1 MGKAERFS
9 LFLEDNRNGR
19 NSHAAYY
26 YQNPIEIITAR
37 TPNELAKAFENIQT
51 KMDEGFHVAGW
62 ISYEAGCCLEEK
74 LHTLIPEEL
83 DQPLLKMGVFKGRE
97 IISSEGA
104 NQHWRAFD
112 KPNSYKL
119 GDIRL
124 NQSFEHY
131 KKSFS
136 AIQDYLKAGDIY
148 QANYTMKAEF
158 DFSGSTKALYAALR
172 NAQQVEYG
180 AFIES
185 DDLTILSLSP
195 ELFIRKAGE
204 SLTAKPMKGTG
215 KRGRFKNEDDAL
227 KGALYNSEKDRAE
240 NLMIVDLLRNDLSK
254 KASKGSVSVSQ
265 LFEVEKY
272 KTLFTMTSTIEAQI
286 DPSHSP
292 LDVMTSI
299 FPCGS
304 ITGAPKIR
312 AQEIIDELEDH
323 QRGIY
328 TGAIG
333 YFTPQGDMCFSVPI
347 RTMTINKKGQGELG
361 LGGAIVADSNA
372 EEEYNECL
380 LKASFVTNNHPRF
393 DLIESLKY
401 SPTQGYPFLEKHLER
416 LNNSANYYLF
426 NINIDDV
433 RAELVEHAELLNC
446 NENEFFKVRLLL
458 SKEGNVTIT
467 SEKIIEMNE
476 EVIPLAVL
484 SSSSIDS
491 ENPFYFHKTT
501 ERNFYQSELA
511 KYRKLT
517 NCFDVIFLN
526 EKKEVTEGSFTNIFI
541 KKDGLYYTPPIECG
555 LLPGIYR
562 DHLLD
567 DENFKTIE
575 KKLKISDLKSA
586 DEVYLCNSVR
596 GLQRVNI
603 QLNID

>member
-1 MGKAERFS
+1 
-9 LFLEDNRNGR
+9 
-19 NSHAAYY
+19 
-26 YQNPIEIITAR
+26 
-37 TPNELAKAFENIQT
+37 
-51 KMDEGFHVAGW
+51 
-62 ISYEAGCCLEEK
+62 
-74 LHTLIPEEL
+74 L

-104 NQHWRAFD
+104 NQHWRAYD
-112 KPNSYKL
+112 TPNSYKL

-148 QANYTMKAEF
+148 QVNYTMKAQF

-215 KRGRFKNEDDAL
+215 ERGRFKSEDDAF
-227 KGALYNSEKDRAE
+227 KDALYNSEKDRAE

-347 RTMTINKKGQGELG
+347 RTMTIYKVGKGELG

-372 EEEYNECL
+372 EDEYNECL
-380 LKASFVTNNHPRF
+380 LKASFVTNDHPCF
-393 DLIESLKY
+393 DLIESFKY
-401 SPTQGYPFLEKHLER
+401 SLAAGYPFLEKHLER
-416 LNNSANYYLF
+416 LGRSAKYYLF

-433 RAELVEHAELLNC
+433 RAELLEHAELLNC
-446 NENEFFKVRLLL
+446 NENEF
-458 SKEGNVTIT
+458 
-467 SEKIIEMNE
+467 
-476 EVIPLAVL
+476 
-484 SSSSIDS
+484 
-491 ENPFYFHKTT
+491 TT
-501 ERNFYQSELA
+501 ERKFYQSELA

-562 DHLLD
+562 DYLLD

-575 KKLKISDLKSA
+575 KKLMVSDLKSA

>member
-1 MGKAERFS
+1 MVKTERFS
-9 LFLEDNRNGR
+9 LFLEDNRSGH
-19 NSHAAYY
+19 NSQAAYY

-37 TPNELAKAFENIQT
+37 TPKELIKAFESIQT

-62 ISYEAGCCLEEK
+62 ISYEAGYCLEEK

-83 DQPLLKMGVFKGRE
+83 EQPLLKMGVFKGRE
-97 IISSEGA
+97 IISNEGA

-112 KPNSYKL
+112 IPNSYKL
-119 GDIRL
+119 GDINL
-124 NQSFEHY
+124 NQCFEHY
-131 KKSFS
+131 KKSFK

-148 QANYTMKAEF
+148 QVNYTMKAQF
-158 DFSGSTKALYAALR
+158 DFSGSTKALYAELR

-195 ELFIRKAGE
+195 ELFIRKTGAD
-204 SLTAKPMKGTG
+204 LTAKPMKGTG
-215 KRGRFKNEDDAL
+215 QRGRFKVEDDAF
-227 KGALYNSEKDRAE
+227 KDTLYNSEKDRAE
-240 NLMIVDLLRNDLSK
+240 NLMIVDLLRNDLSR

-286 DPSHSP
+286 EPSHSP

-333 YFTPQGDMCFSVPI
+333 YFTPESDMCFSVPI
-347 RTMTINKKGQGELG
+347 RTMTIDKAGQGELG
-361 LGGAIVADSNA
+361 LGGAIVADSNV

-401 SPTQGYPFLEKHLER
+401 SPNEGYTFFEKHVER
-416 LNNSANYYLF
+416 LNRSADYFLF
-426 NINIDDV
+426 NKNINTIRD
-433 RAELVEHAELLNC
+433 ELTEHSEFLSC
-446 NENEFFKVRLLL
+446 DEDEFFKVRLLL
-458 SKEGNVTIT
+458 SKDGNVTIT
-467 SEKIIEMNE
+467 SEKIKKTSE
-476 EVIPLAVL
+476 ESIPLAVL
-484 SSSSIDS
+484 SSSPINS
-491 ENPFYFHKTT
+491 ENSFYFHKTT
-501 ERNFYQSELA
+501 EREFYQIEFQ

-517 NCFDVIFLN
+517 NCYDVIFLN
-526 EKKEVTEGSFTNIFI
+526 EKNEITEGSYTNIFI
-541 KKDGLYYTPPIECG
+541 KKGGVYYTPPVECG

-562 DHLLD
+562 EHML
-567 DENFKTIE
+567 ENETLEIQE
-575 KKLKISDLKSA
+575 KKLFISDIETA
-586 DEVYLCNSVR
+586 EEVYLCNSVR

-603 QLNID
+603 QLNIG